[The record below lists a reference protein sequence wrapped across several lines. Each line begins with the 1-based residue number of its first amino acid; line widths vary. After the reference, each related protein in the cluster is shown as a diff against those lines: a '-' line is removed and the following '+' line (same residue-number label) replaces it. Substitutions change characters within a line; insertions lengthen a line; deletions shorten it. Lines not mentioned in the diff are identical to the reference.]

1 MGRPRR
7 NRKVLQNL
15 YGVHSAYHALKADRR
30 EFHKIYFQK
39 GQKGHRLE
47 PILDIARMKNIPIL
61 PQTRK
66 ELQSRCGSPNH
77 QGVVLVADA
86 LPVTGVRAFLDKMKE
101 KEGAPACLLALDG
114 IQDPQ
119 NLGAI
124 LRSARVF
131 GVCGI
136 ILPKDRAC
144 GLTPAVS
151 KVSEGALEYCSVA
164 QVVNLSREL
173 RTLKKEGFWLVG
185 MHTMGG
191 ETPEAVDLGRDVIL
205 ILGGEDRGIR
215 RVVMELC
222 DYLVTIPMH
231 GAVGSL
237 NASNAISIL
246 LYEMMRQRK
255 FPKKVNDMKCVY
267 HLI

>member
-1 MGRPRR
+1 
-7 NRKVLQNL
+7 
-15 YGVHSAYHALKADRR
+15 
-30 EFHKIYFQK
+30 
-39 GQKGHRLE
+39 
-47 PILDIARMKNIPIL
+47 MKNIPIQ

-66 ELQSRCGSPNH
+66 ELQGRCGSPNH
-77 QGVVLVADA
+77 QGVVLVADE
-86 LPVTGVRAFLDKMKE
+86 LPVAGLRTFLDEMKE
-101 KEGAPACLLALDG
+101 GTPSCLLALDG

-124 LRSARVF
+124 IRSARVF
-131 GVCGI
+131 GVYGI

-151 KVSEGALEYCSVA
+151 KVSEGALEYCRIA

-173 RTLKKEGFWLVG
+173 RALKTQGFWLVG

-191 ETPEAVDLGRDVIL
+191 ETPDVVDLSRNVIL

-215 RVVMELC
+215 RVVIELC

-246 LYEMMRQRK
+246 LYETMRQRK
-255 FPKKVNDMKCVY
+255 FPKN
-267 HLI
+267 INIP